1 MRTSLTSGHS
11 CQAPRYAARFSKDG
25 TRYALCEPDMNS
37 DVLEDISDRRS
48 EAIASLPSPG
58 TESLDSQC
66 NSWRPYDPDDGCVR
80 LGAPSRSTV
89 PSRSAVNC
97 QTVPVLPWPVEP
109 SLTNLSDN
117 ADQVH
122 ATVGFRPVAASSA
135 GGRIPR
141 IAWTSKHD
149 VDSSIGLR
157 SRKPYSQGQE
167 IGRRRMS
174 IDACCRPLTSP
185 ISSLGRSCW
194 CS

>member
-11 CQAPRYAARFSKDG
+11 CQAPGHAARFSGKG
-25 TRYALCEPDMNS
+25 AGSVWCEQVANNVGLRQTRVRL
-37 DVLEDISDRRS
+37 S
-48 EAIASLPSPG
+48 EAMGRFVL
-58 TESLDSQC
+58 Q
-66 NSWRPYDPDDGCVR
+66 
-80 LGAPSRSTV
+80 GAARREPTCHNATRSGRRG
-89 PSRSAVNC
+89 RSARWAATSINHRRNAL
-97 QTVPVLPWPVEP
+97 VLPWPVKP

-122 ATVGFRPVAASSA
+122 ATVGVRPVAASSA

-157 SRKPYSQGQE
+157 SRKPYSQSQE
-167 IGRRRMS
+167 IGRRRKS

-185 ISSLGRSCW
+185 ISSLGRSCR